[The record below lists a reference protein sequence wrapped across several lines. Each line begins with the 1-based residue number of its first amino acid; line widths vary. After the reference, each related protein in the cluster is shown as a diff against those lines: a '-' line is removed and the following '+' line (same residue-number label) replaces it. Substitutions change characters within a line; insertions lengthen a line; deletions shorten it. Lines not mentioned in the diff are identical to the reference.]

1 LTVLNDLEEPVVGS
15 PTSLAASIVRCGAVR
30 RGEISEVPM
39 PTNKMAAAIVRAGMR
54 RRGEIEP
61 DRKPQSQAEVMATKI
76 IQAGRRRRGEIE

>member
-1 LTVLNDLEEPVVGS
+1 
-15 PTSLAASIVRCGAVR
+15 
-30 RGEISEVPM
+30 M